1 MTDIAQLLG
10 KDADSLLQHRC
21 MTIPSDQLYLPGKD
35 YVDRVMIDNNR
46 PPAVLR
52 NMQTLYNTGRL
63 AGTGYL
69 SILPVDQGVEHSAGA
84 SFAANPRYFD
94 PKNIVELA
102 IEAGCNCVAS
112 TYGVLASVSR
122 RYAHRI
128 PFLVKLNHNETLSY
142 PTEYDQTLYASVE
155 QAFNMGAVAVGA
167 TIYFGSEQ
175 SRRQIEEISAA
186 FERAHELGMVTVLW
200 AYLRNSSFK
209 KDGVDYHVSADLTG
223 QANHLAATI
232 GADIVKQKM
241 AENNGGYKA
250 VNFGY
255 TDDRV
260 YSKLTSDNPIV
271 AVHKKRE
278 RDPKKMRHHVVSHLT

>member
-1 MTDIAQLLG
+1 MLKNGVMVASLDNRYQAYFAHSSGQDKPYPPSCGAYGSIAMTDIVQLLG
-10 KDADSLLQHRC
+10 NDADTLLQHRC
-21 MTIPSDQLYLPGKD
+21 TTIAADQLYLPGED
-35 YVDRVMIDNNR
+35 YVTRVMMDNNR

-63 AGTGYL
+63 AKTGYL
-69 SILPVDQGVEHSAGA
+69 SILPVDQGIEHSAGA
-84 SFAANPRYFD
+84 SFAANPLYFD

-167 TIYFGSEQ
+167 TIYFGSEE

-200 AYLRNSSFK
+200 AYLRNPAFK

-223 QANHLAATI
+223 QANHIAATI
-232 GADIVKQKM
+232 GADIVKQKWRKTM
-241 AENNGGYKA
+241 AA
-250 VNFGY
+250 
-255 TDDRV
+255 T
-260 YSKLTSDNPIV
+260 
-271 AVHKKRE
+271 KR
-278 RDPKKMRHHVVSHLT
+278 